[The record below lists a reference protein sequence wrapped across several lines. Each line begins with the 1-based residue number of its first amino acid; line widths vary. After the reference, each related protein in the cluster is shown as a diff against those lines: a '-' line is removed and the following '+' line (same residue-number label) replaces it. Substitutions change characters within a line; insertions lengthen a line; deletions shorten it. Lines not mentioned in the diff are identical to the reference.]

1 MIRPIVPL
9 VEYGFK
15 YDYFSKV
22 LCINK
27 DKPELQCNG
36 KCQLSKK
43 LKETAPVKS
52 DNNTP
57 LIPTI
62 NLDDYPIT
70 YLHSYK
76 YCLVSSD
83 FSGKIDSDGVEI
95 NKCKNYINSVF
106 RPPQTI
112 V

>member
-1 MIRPIVPL
+1 MVRPVLPL

-36 KCQLSKK
+36 KCQLSKN
-43 LKETAPVKS
+43 LIETSPVNT

-57 LIPTI
+57 AVPTI

-70 YLHSYK
+70 YLNSNK
-76 YCLVSSD
+76 YFLIVLD
-83 FSGKIDSDGVEI
+83 FSNKIDYSTID
-95 NKCKNYINSVF
+95 NKKSKNYINSVF
-106 RPPQTI
+106 HPPQ
-112 V
+112 VLV

>member
-1 MIRPIVPL
+1 MVRPIVPL

-36 KCQLSKK
+36 KCQLSKN
-43 LKETAPVKS
+43 LIETAPANS
-52 DNNTP
+52 DQNTP
-57 LIPTI
+57 IVPTI

-76 YCLVSSD
+76 YGIVSLD
-83 FSGKIDSDGVEI
+83 FSGKMDSNTIE
-95 NKCKNYINSVF
+95 NKKCKNYINSVF
-106 RPPQTI
+106 RPPQTL

>member
-1 MIRPIVPL
+1 MVRPVVPL

-36 KCQLSKK
+36 KCQLSKN

-52 DNNTP
+52 DSNTP

-62 NLDDYPIT
+62 NLDDNPIT

-76 YCLVSSD
+76 YCLVPSD
-83 FSGKIDSDGVEI
+83 FSGKIDSNTIE
-95 NKCKNYINSVF
+95 NKKCKNYINSVF

>member
-1 MIRPIVPL
+1 MIRPIIPL
-9 VEYGFK
+9 VEYSFK

-43 LKETAPVKS
+43 LIETAPVNS
-52 DNNTP
+52 DNDN
-57 LIPTI
+57 PTI
-62 NLDDYPIT
+62 PPINLEDYPIT
-70 YLHSYK
+70 YLHSDK
-76 YCLVSSD
+76 NSLVSLSTSSKTD
-83 FSGKIDSDGVEI
+83 YSTIK
-95 NKCKNYINSVF
+95 NKKSKNYINSVF
-106 RPPQTI
+106 RPPQDI